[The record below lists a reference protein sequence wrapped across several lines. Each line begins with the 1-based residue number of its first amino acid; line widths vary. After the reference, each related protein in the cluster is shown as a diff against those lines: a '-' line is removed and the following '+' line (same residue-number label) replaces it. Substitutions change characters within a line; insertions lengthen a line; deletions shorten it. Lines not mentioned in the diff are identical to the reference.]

1 MGSIGIKSSGSEV
14 VTIDVHATK
23 GLIQTSHVYLD
34 VRTVEEFEKGHVDAE
49 KIINIPYMFNT
60 PEGRVKNQE
69 FLKEVLSAC
78 KKEDH
83 IIVGCQSG
91 VRSVY
96 ATSDLLKE
104 GFKDVSNM
112 GGGYLD
118 WVKNQ
123 FPVKKP
129 LDLVKDE
136 VPLKATL
143 DLVKDEVPLET
154 TLDLV
159 KDEEVPLETT
169 LDLVKNELPLKAP

>member
-14 VTIDVHATK
+14 VTIDVHAAK
-23 GLIQTSHVYLD
+23 GLIQTGHVYLD
-34 VRTVEEFEKGHVDAE
+34 VRTVEEFQKGHVDAE

-60 PEGRVKNQE
+60 PEGRVKNPE

-78 KKEDH
+78 KKEDR

-96 ATSDLLKE
+96 ATSDLLTE
-104 GFKDVSNM
+104 GFKDVRNM

-123 FPVKKP
+123 FPLKIP
-129 LDLVKDE
+129 LNLVKDE
-136 VPLKATL
+136 VPLKAPLGLVIDEVTVKEPL
-143 DLVKDEVPLET
+143 DLL
-154 TLDLV
+154 
-159 KDEEVPLETT
+159 
-169 LDLVKNELPLKAP
+169 KNELP